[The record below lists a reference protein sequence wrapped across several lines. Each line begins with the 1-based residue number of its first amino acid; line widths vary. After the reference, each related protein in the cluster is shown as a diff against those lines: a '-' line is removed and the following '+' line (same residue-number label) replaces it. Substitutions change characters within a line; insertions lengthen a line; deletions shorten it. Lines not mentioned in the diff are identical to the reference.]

1 MEVIFEDEATE
12 LDKYNQDDLSRVSK
26 TAKKTYE
33 EVQMDTD
40 KQLNF
45 QEKLHLD
52 VQVERARDLI
62 FQCNLELADFMSVI
76 ANDNHLEGLDNKKDA

>member
-40 KQLNF
+40 K
-45 QEKLHLD
+45 
-52 VQVERARDLI
+52 
-62 FQCNLELADFMSVI
+62 
-76 ANDNHLEGLDNKKDA
+76 